1 VSAPTAVGVW
11 LRLLAATSLIEGRV
25 RGALRTRFATTL
37 PRFDVLAQ
45 LDHAAREGRDGL
57 TMGELS
63 RRMMVTNGNLT
74 GLVERLAREGL
85 VRRAPSDADR
95 RAHLVRLTPEGSA
108 ALAEM
113 LPEHHA
119 WIEELLAGLSDAE
132 RAALHGLLGK
142 VKLSV
147 EGATVAGAAAPAGDV
162 AVGEH
167 AVEGMIA

>member
-1 VSAPTAVGVW
+1 
-11 LRLLAATSLIEGRV
+11 
-25 RGALRTRFATTL
+25 
-37 PRFDVLAQ
+37 
-45 LDHAAREGRDGL
+45 
-57 TMGELS
+57 
-63 RRMMVTNGNLT
+63 
-74 GLVERLAREGL
+74 
-85 VRRAPSDADR
+85 
-95 RAHLVRLTPEGSA
+95 
-108 ALAEM
+108 M

-147 EGATVAGAAAPAGDV
+147 EGATVAGAAAPTGDV